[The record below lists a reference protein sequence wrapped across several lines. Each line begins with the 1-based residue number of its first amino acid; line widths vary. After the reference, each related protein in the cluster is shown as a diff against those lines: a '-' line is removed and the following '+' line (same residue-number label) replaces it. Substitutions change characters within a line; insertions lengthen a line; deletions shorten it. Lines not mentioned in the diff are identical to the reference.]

1 MVARSSQLTTLSI
14 SDGLDVT
21 TNYTAIAQ
29 IESISGPSLSNPA
42 LDVTDLDATAR
53 IKISSGIVDGGQV
66 SIGMFFDPNVS
77 TNTGTHD
84 DLIDRTIAG
93 TTATYKITWPS
104 ASKTVF
110 PAAVVGATPTS
121 STGEPL
127 KGTLEL
133 DITGA
138 VVFTA

>member
-14 SDGLDVT
+14 SDAGDT
-21 TNYTAIAQ
+21 ATNYTAIAQ
-29 IESISGPSLSNPA
+29 IESISGPSLSNPT
-42 LDVTDLDATAR
+42 LDVSDLDATAR
-53 IKISSGIVDGGQV
+53 NKISSGLVDGGQV
-66 SIGMFFDPNVS
+66 SIGIFFDPNVS
-77 TNTGTHD
+77 INTGTHD
-84 DLIDRTIAG
+84 DLVDRAIDG

-110 PAAVVGATPTS
+110 PAAIVGATPIS
-121 STGEPL
+121 ATGEAL